1 MPEISETSNMDAIIE
16 QLKDAMN
23 GKMKEKIE
31 NDAREIPN
39 ASNEVEYPDEFHNW
53 TPVITAAP
61 MQQGKVATIIIAT
74 ESPGYPQ
81 ESFDTDVKTTLR
93 YFNMDPDDSFSHQA
107 ILLKPATKNILDSA
121 DARQKLK
128 RVVDLMNRSTVVYA
142 SNMQQSAQ
150 SDLPSGGTL
159 HSRLQGEVTV
169 TTHSSYIL
177 RIVLVGVK
185 AAHRFIFKA
194 LEYLVNQW
202 MAPNKYVQFVTSGEI
217 KAKGELLDF
226 WTSACVNQLVEQVQF
241 VHLDRYLPFGFY
253 EGECKKMHKSRPE
266 FTDQPSRD
274 TVRTAAITD

>member
-1 MPEISETSNMDAIIE
+1 
-16 QLKDAMN
+16 
-23 GKMKEKIE
+23 MKEKLKE
-31 NDAREIPN
+31 KTEDEAREIPN
-39 ASNEVEYPDEFHNW
+39 ASNQVEYPEEFHSW

-61 MQQGKVATIIIAT
+61 MQRGKVATIIIAT
-74 ESPGYPQ
+74 ESPGYPS
-81 ESFDTDVKTTLR
+81 ESFDTDVKATLR
-93 YFNMDPDDSFSHQA
+93 YFNMEPDDRFMYQE

-128 RVVDLMNRSTVVYA
+128 RVVDLMNRSTVLYA
-142 SNMQQSAQ
+142 SNLEQSAQ

-169 TTHSSYIL
+169 TTHSGYIL

-226 WTSACVNQLVEQVQF
+226 WTSACVNQLVQQVQF
-241 VHLDRYLPFGFY
+241 VHLDRYLPFGVY
-253 EGECKKMHKSRPE
+253 EGNCNRMYKSRPE
-266 FTDQPSRD
+266 FTDQSSRG
-274 TVRTAAITD
+274 TARTAAITD